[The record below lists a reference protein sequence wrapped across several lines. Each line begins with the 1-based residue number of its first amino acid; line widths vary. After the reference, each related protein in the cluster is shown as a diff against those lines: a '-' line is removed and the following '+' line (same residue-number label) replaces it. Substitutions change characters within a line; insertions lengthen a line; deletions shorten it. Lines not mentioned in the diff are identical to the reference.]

1 MLELYKLLKQNCM
14 GTVTSLWVISHTLPL
29 VLLLPITNL
38 NLISSQKFIVN
49 SKYTGQ
55 RYHKLNKSG
64 INPSWTDIYYQG
76 DVTKWTQLAYSLKAR
91 YYLHVKIP
99 LAKSNALKESIVL
112 LMTLKQSLVVLQP
125 DKTLTLL

>member
-1 MLELYKLLKQNCM
+1 M

-49 SKYTGQ
+49 QILLDNAITNLTKAGSIPAG
-55 RYHKLNKSG
+55 L
-64 INPSWTDIYYQG
+64 DIYYQG

-91 YYLHVKIP
+91 YYLHVKNTF
-99 LAKSNALKESIVL
+99 S
-112 LMTLKQSLVVLQP
+112 
-125 DKTLTLL
+125 